1 MREEDRTGEESAG
14 EARKGEEMRV
24 QERKGEE
31 RRVYVERRGEYMWRG
46 EKSIG
51 DERRGRRVRY
61 RRIEESTRETS
72 ICKERREECRREEY
86 ANGEMSRAVKL

>member
-1 MREEDRTGEESAG
+1 MEGKVKRVYERRGSDRRGEC
-14 EARKGEEMRV
+14 RR
-24 QERKGEE
+24 GEE
-31 RRVYVERRGEYMWRG
+31 RRGDESTGEEMRGEYMWRG

-72 ICKERREECRREEY
+72 ICKERREECMREEY
-86 ANGEMSRAVKL
+86 VNGERSRAVKL